1 MQRILKNYL
10 FWTYPRGSFHYDVMV
25 TLILLFIFISPHVID
40 FRAKPV
46 RVVPLHKS
54 EVLVKSEGAD
64 GIYQRYVYEIRI
76 EDLGGA
82 KSEDEMREAL
92 LRVIQPIAGYIK
104 IESYA
109 PVLDTKG
116 HIVAY
121 DATVLR

>member
-1 MQRILKNYL
+1 M
-10 FWTYPRGSFHYDVMV
+10 FV
-25 TLILLFIFISPHVID
+25 SPHVID
-40 FRAKPV
+40 
-46 RVVPLHKS
+46 
-54 EVLVKSEGAD
+54 
-64 GIYQRYVYEIRI
+64 YEIRI